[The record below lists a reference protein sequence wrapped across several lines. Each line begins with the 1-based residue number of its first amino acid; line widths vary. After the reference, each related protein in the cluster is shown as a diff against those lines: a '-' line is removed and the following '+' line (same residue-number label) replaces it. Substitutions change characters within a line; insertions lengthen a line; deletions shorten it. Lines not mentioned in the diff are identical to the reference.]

1 MKFRLY
7 WWLFF
12 CMVFLF
18 NGHELSARNTVIKMA
33 TLAPEGT
40 EWHGLLVEM
49 GQRWKAKTGGDVILR
64 LYPGGVVGD
73 ERDMIRKMR
82 IGQIHAAAISMEGL
96 QELNPDVYAFIL
108 PMIFDDYDDVDWFR
122 ERISDDL
129 ARGIAENGFKVLT
142 WADVGWAY
150 WYTREPIRVP
160 EDLKDQRIFTTAGDY
175 RSAELW
181 KTAGF
186 NAVPLATTDVLSGL
200 QTGLVDA
207 ASTAPMFALSSQWF
221 GVANHMLDM
230 KWGLVTAAV
239 VIDMRVWNRIAP
251 EHQIVLEEIA
261 RDIGRQHQETN
272 RYDEQKAI
280 DAMRKYGLKVHHL
293 TEEEHD
299 QWKDYVDDWYP
310 QLRDVYLPAP
320 MYDKMLELKAEKDSL
335 DHQEF
340 WITPDE

>member
-1 MKFRLY
+1 MISG
-7 WWLFF
+7 LFDGNQGYSSLRRSVSDEIQTILVVVF

-207 ASTAPMFALSSQWF
+207 APPHPCLPYLHS
-221 GVANHMLDM
+221 
-230 KWGLVTAAV
+230 GL
-239 VIDMRVWNRIAP
+239 
-251 EHQIVLEEIA
+251 
-261 RDIGRQHQETN
+261 
-272 RYDEQKAI
+272 
-280 DAMRKYGLKVHHL
+280 GLPIICW
-293 TEEEHD
+293 T
-299 QWKDYVDDWYP
+299 
-310 QLRDVYLPAP
+310 
-320 MYDKMLELKAEKDSL
+320 
-335 DHQEF
+335 
-340 WITPDE
+340 